1 MSLKNGK
8 MTEWDYIEAMSDCSK
23 GTLRYAVYEIRMLL
37 ANGDDVKAYKK
48 VKKLA
53 KELGV

>member
-8 MTEWDYIEAMSDCSK
+8 MTERDYIEAMSDCSK
-23 GTLRYAVYEIRMLL
+23 GTLGYAVYEIRMLL